1 MDLASLFS
9 AVFSINNL
17 PVSVLILVC
26 GAQFWQLHRWKQ
38 ETREDQRKRDLD
50 SREDQKLVV
59 EALNKNTDAMTQL
72 RIAVAANTGRQ

>member
-17 PVSVLILVC
+17 PVSVLILVF